1 MCSSIILLPNLHYR
15 EIARKNWGLT
25 KEQMKGMHVHH
36 RIPVSKGGSD
46 APENLYVCSPS
57 FHANIWHNENEF
69 TLWANEGGKKSVEV
83 HKQNG
88 TWNYDKEFHKKVSKI
103 RHTVFREPEVQS
115 ELGKRGAQK
124 CKELG
129 VNACFDKSIHER
141 MSNPKLDYDR
151 REKIREKNSQEWE
164 ITFPD
169 GHIEIIKNMLQFCKN
184 NNLNPGH
191 MTEVSKGNRKHHKNF
206 KCKKL

>member
-1 MCSSIILLPNLHYR
+1 MCSSIVLLPTFHYR
-15 EIARKNWGLT
+15 EVARKNWGLT
-25 KEQMKGMHVHH
+25 KKQMEGMHVHH
-36 RIPVSKGGSD
+36 RIPVSKGGTN

-57 FHANIWHNENEF
+57 FHANIWHNGDEF
-69 TLWANEGGKKSVEV
+69 TLWATKGGKSAVEH

-88 TWNYDKEFHKKVSKI
+88 TWNYDKNFHNKVSKI
-103 RHTVFREPEVQS
+103 RHTVFRESKVQS
-115 ELGKRGAQK
+115 ELGKRGALK

-141 MSNPKLDYDR
+141 MSNPELDIER
-151 REKIREKNSQEWE
+151 REKIREKISQNWE
-164 ITFPD
+164 IIFPN
-169 GHIEIIKNMLQFCKN
+169 GNIEIIKNMLQFCKN

-191 MTEVSKGNRKHHKNF
+191 MTEVSKGNRKHHKKF